1 MTSDLPSSATRPLPL
16 LTPRALC
23 AQLSISYRTY
33 SRLVLAGLPYV
44 PVLTARRYD
53 VTEVVAWLRAQ
64 SAGQPGSAR
73 ARAGRMPLLRP
84 QDDQL
89 VRHLKMLAHH
99 GRRR

>member
-1 MTSDLPSSATRPLPL
+1 MTSDLPPSDTRPLPL
-16 LTPRALC
+16 LTPQALC

-33 SRLVLAGLPYV
+33 QRLVRAGLPYV

-99 GRRR
+99 GRSR